1 MRTRILLLV
10 MAWVFKKEL
19 MTNSEGSW
27 GFKGS
32 LIVGIGLYKLLTAFL
47 SIKAWEDEWL
57 MNGVDY

>member
-47 SIKAWEDEWL
+47 SIKAWEDEWC
-57 MNGVDY
+57 